1 MIARCAFLFP
11 LLTGLSSAQ
20 VAPGFRR
27 AVDMAAIDQLH
38 KRDAAAAN
46 DGDVATL
53 AGRWADDVVAV
64 PSVRHRGY

>member
-20 VAPGFRR
+20 VARGSRR
-27 AVDMAAIDQLH
+27 AVDMAAIEQLH

-46 DGDVATL
+46 K
-53 AGRWADDVVAV
+53 R
-64 PSVRHRGY
+64 